1 MQIFVFQGKMSLLCL
16 FVHNKI
22 GPSNKVGRPKVDSDA
37 RHVFKKAENHN
48 IENKKLSSFFFLI

>member
-1 MQIFVFQGKMSLLCL
+1 MQIFVFQGKISLQCL

-37 RHVFKKAENHN
+37 RHVFKKDYLYPAT
-48 IENKKLSSFFFLI
+48 